1 MADDQSDWITIRSTG
16 LSATINPLG
25 AQLSVLRDAAG
36 RNLQWQG
43 DPAVW
48 VGRAPLLFPIVGMLV
63 AGQYRTGGRSY
74 ALSRHGFARGRR
86 FALAESGPTN
96 ATFRLSADQ
105 ETLSLYPFQFELDVD
120 FAVEDASLAVTSW
133 IRNRGEQDMP
143 ASLGY
148 HPAFAWPLPYG
159 ENRAAHF
166 IEFEDAEPAPIR
178 RLDKDGLLLPQRFA
192 TPVQNRRLDLRDE
205 LFSADAL
212 VFDQLVS
219 RSVTYGSEVGP
230 RIAVS
235 FPGVPYLGIW
245 SKPGANFVC
254 IEPWQGVTDPQGFN
268 GELKDKP
275 GTLIVPPGESVA
287 VGMTITLLP

>member
-1 MADDQSDWITIRSTG
+1 MADEQSDWITIRSTG

-63 AGQYRTGGRSY
+63 AGRYRTGGRSF
-74 ALSRHGFARGRR
+74 ALSRHGFARGCR
-86 FALAESGPTN
+86 FELAAAGPTS
-96 ATFRLSADQ
+96 ATFRLTADAQ
-105 ETLSLYPFQFELDVD
+105 TRSVYPFQFELDVD
-120 FAVEDASLAVTSW
+120 FAVEEASLAVTSW

-143 ASLGY
+143 AGFGY

-178 RLDKDGLLLPQRFA
+178 RLDAAGLLLPQHFA
-192 TPVQNRRLDLRDE
+192 TPVQNRRLGLHDE

-212 VFDQLVS
+212 IFDQLTS

-235 FPGVPYLGIW
+235 FPGVPFLGIW

-254 IEPWQGVTDPQGFN
+254 IEPWHGMSDPQGFN

-275 GTLIVPPGESVA
+275 GTLIVPPGETVA
-287 VGMTITLLP
+287 VGMTLTLLP

>member
-1 MADDQSDWITIRSTG
+1 MADDPSDWITIRSTG

-36 RNLQWQG
+36 RDLQWRG
-43 DPAVW
+43 DPAIW
-48 VGRAPLLFPIVGMLV
+48 AGRAPLLFPIVGMLV
-63 AGQYRTGGRSY
+63 AGQYRTGGQTFS
-74 ALSRHGFARGRR
+74 LPRHGFARNRR
-86 FALAESGPTN
+86 FVVIAAGPTS
-96 ATFRLSADQ
+96 AIFRLTADAQ
-105 ETLSLYPFQFELDVD
+105 TLGVYPFQFELDVD

-133 IRNRGEQDMP
+133 IRNRGEGVMP

-159 ENRAAHF
+159 EDRAAHF
-166 IEFEDAEPAPIR
+166 IEFEDDEPAPIR
-178 RLDKDGLLLPQRFA
+178 RLDAQGLLSAQRCA
-192 TPVQNRRLDLRDE
+192 TPVANRRLALRDD

-212 VFDQLVS
+212 IFDQLVS

-245 SKPGANFVC
+245 SKPGADFVC
-254 IEPWQGVTDPQGFN
+254 IEPWHGVTDPQGFT
-268 GELKDKP
+268 GELQDKP
-275 GTLIVPPGESVA
+275 GSLLVPPGEAIA
-287 VGMTITLLP
+287 VGMTISVLP

>member
-86 FALAESGPTN
+86 FALAEAGPTS

-105 ETLSLYPFQFELDVD
+105 ETLSLYPF
-120 FAVEDASLAVTSW
+120 
-133 IRNRGEQDMP
+133 
-143 ASLGY
+143 
-148 HPAFAWPLPYG
+148 
-159 ENRAAHF
+159 
-166 IEFEDAEPAPIR
+166 
-178 RLDKDGLLLPQRFA
+178 
-192 TPVQNRRLDLRDE
+192 
-205 LFSADAL
+205 
-212 VFDQLVS
+212 
-219 RSVTYGSEVGP
+219 
-230 RIAVS
+230 
-235 FPGVPYLGIW
+235 
-245 SKPGANFVC
+245 
-254 IEPWQGVTDPQGFN
+254 
-268 GELKDKP
+268 
-275 GTLIVPPGESVA
+275 
-287 VGMTITLLP
+287 

>member
-1 MADDQSDWITIRSTG
+1 
-16 LSATINPLG
+16 
-25 AQLSVLRDAAG
+25 V
-36 RNLQWQG
+36 
-43 DPAVW
+43 
-48 VGRAPLLFPIVGMLV
+48 
-63 AGQYRTGGRSY
+63 
-74 ALSRHGFARGRR
+74 RGRR
-86 FALAESGPTN
+86 FAVANSGPAG
-96 ATFRLSADQ
+96 ATFRLTADAQ
-105 ETLSLYPFQFELDVD
+105 TLAVYPFQFELEVD

-133 IRNRGEQDMP
+133 IRNRGARDMP

-166 IEFEDAEPAPIR
+166 IEFENDEPAPIR
-178 RLDKDGLLLPQRFA
+178 RLDGNGLLSPQRVA
-192 TPVQNRRLDLRDE
+192 TPVANRRLLLRDE
-205 LFSADAL
+205 LFTSDAL
-212 VFDQLVS
+212 IFDQLVS

-245 SKPGANFVC
+245 SKPGANFIC
-254 IEPWQGVTDPQGFN
+254 IEPWQGITDPQGFN

-275 GTLIVPPGESVA
+275 GSLIVRPDEAVA

>member
-1 MADDQSDWITIRSTG
+1 MADDRSDWITIRSTG

-25 AQLSVLRDAAG
+25 AQLSMLRDAAD
-36 RNLQWQG
+36 RELQWQG

-63 AGQYRTGGRSY
+63 NGQYRTGGRSF
-74 ALSRHGFARGRR
+74 ALPRHGFARGRR
-86 FALAESGPTN
+86 FALGAAGPSS
-96 ATFRLSADQ
+96 ATFRLTADAQ
-105 ETLSLYPFQFELDVD
+105 SLSVYPFQFELDVD

-133 IRNRGEQDMP
+133 IRNRGERDMP

-166 IEFEDAEPAPIR
+166 IEFEDQEPAPIR
-178 RLDKDGLLLPQRFA
+178 RLDGNGLLLPQRFA
-192 TPVQNRRLDLRDE
+192 TPVANARLTLRDD
-205 LFSADAL
+205 LFAADAL
-212 VFDQLVS
+212 IFDQLVS
-219 RSVTYGSEVGP
+219 RSVTYGSDVGP

-245 SKPGANFVC
+245 SKPGANFIC
-254 IEPWQGVTDPQGFN
+254 IEPWHGVTDPQGFN
-268 GELKDKP
+268 GELQDKP
-275 GTLIVPPGESVA
+275 GSLIVAPGEAVA